1 MSALTANLSSD
12 PHPSRHAQVIAEQWP
27 TIAHAMGRYEQNR
40 AEAFSR
46 MAYEVVEAGLI
57 RLDDRQRLARAA
69 AEMGFRDFDAQLLIA
84 CAVRRWALDRRY
96 DARPSR
102 SAPKLS
108 FEYRSWHRMWMRS
121 LLMLGTAIAI
131 DGIILWKWLA

>member
-1 MSALTANLSSD
+1 MPAINPNLSSD
-12 PHPSRHAQVIAEQWP
+12 PPASRPAQVIAEQWP
-27 TIAHAMGRYEQNR
+27 TIAQAMGRYEQNR

-46 MAYEVVEAGLI
+46 MAYEMVEAGLI

-69 AEMGFRDFDAQLLIA
+69 EEMGIRDFDAQLLIA

-96 DARPSR
+96 DARPSI

-108 FEYRSWHRMWMRS
+108 FEYRSWHRMWVRTV
-121 LLMLGTAIAI
+121 LMLGTAIAI